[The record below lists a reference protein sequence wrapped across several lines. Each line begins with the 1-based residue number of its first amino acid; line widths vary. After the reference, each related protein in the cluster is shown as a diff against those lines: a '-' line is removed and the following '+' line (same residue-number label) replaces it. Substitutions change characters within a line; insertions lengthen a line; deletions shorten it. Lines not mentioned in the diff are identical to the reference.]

1 MNPRNPID
9 FIQQLARIELSSG
22 ARTRIREAIVAYAD
36 LHTAPETVEKKHAFA
51 HGLRWMFSRRATY
64 VTAVAFV
71 LVVATG
77 TQATLAAEHAIPGD
91 ILYPVKVSVAE
102 PVALALTTSGEKKAK
117 LATRFASRRVQE
129 ASVLS
134 AQGKLDEKTATEL
147 AVRFDT
153 HVDLIAKE
161 TATIEA
167 KGDVTEA
174 LAVRTDLEQDLT
186 DTAKE
191 FDQAEAP
198 DEDTDKP
205 EDTFTAHISA
215 RTHIFGLERERLE
228 AALSVQVAST
238 TEIDA
243 LEDSEDEYSFVP
255 EVATST
261 ATSTPEKE
269 PEESVFKTL
278 FFKDSGRSDWS
289 TGVQSGYAN

>member
-1 MNPRNPID
+1 MNPRSPID

-22 ARTRIREAIVAYAD
+22 ARTRIREAIATYAD
-36 LHTAPETVEKKHAFA
+36 VHTMPAVLKKRHFVMQGFGAF
-51 HGLRWMFSRRATY
+51 FSRRATY
-64 VTAVAFV
+64 ATAAALV

-77 TQATLAAEHAIPGD
+77 TQATFAAEGAVPGD

-102 PVALALTTSGEKKAK
+102 PVALALTTSGEAKAK
-117 LATRFASRRVQE
+117 LATRFASRRVKE
-129 ASVLS
+129 ASTLS

-198 DEDTDKP
+198 DEDADEP
-205 EDTFTAHISA
+205 GDIFTAHISA
-215 RTHIFGLERERLE
+215 KTHTFALERERLE

-238 TEIDA
+238 TEIES
-243 LEDSEDEYSFVP
+243 LEDSEDEHLFVT
-255 EVATST
+255 EVATSS
-261 ATSTPEKE
+261 ATSTPEE
-269 PEESVFKTL
+269 ESNESVFKTF
-278 FFKDSGRSDWS
+278 FFKDKDRGDWS
-289 TGVQSGYAN
+289 TGVQSGYSN